1 MNYFSID
8 CYTLAFFTCLTF
20 KYVTEG
26 ECFTVTLPHNESLN
40 TFNQSRRPKTFRK
53 ISYRASKDFYL
64 LNFYSRRMARVKGHH
79 REASWVFFSSFI
91 RFRGISIS
99 CYNYCPGVPLWINF
113 SYAEVSLTPWKSFSI
128 QNLPIEQVQSDPT
141 FPGFSYST

>member
-40 TFNQSRRPKTFRK
+40 TFNQSRPLERFHIEPQK
-53 ISYRASKDFYL
+53 IFTSLISIHTACRESKVITVRRVGLFFFLLLYR
-64 LNFYSRRMARVKGHH
+64 V
-79 REASWVFFSSFI
+79 
-91 RFRGISIS
+91 RGISIS